1 MKVYIVGHKGWIGQ
15 MYIELF
21 TNLNI
26 EYCFSE
32 YRGESHELLCDILN
46 QSPTNILCCMGRTHG
61 THDGMVYNTI
71 DYLEN
76 DGTLVENINDNLYVP
91 LNLALFAKEHSIH
104 FTYIGT
110 GCIFS
115 YDVSKMYPPESVD
128 SRRIGYPRE
137 SGESGESGDSR
148 RIEYPYELRTGLIKG
163 FNEDESANFFGSNYS
178 IVKGFTDM
186 LMRHTDALVLRIRMP
201 ITSTNHPR
209 NFITKILQYKKI
221 CSMPNSMSVLDELI
235 PLSIKMMYANDI
247 GCFNFTNPG
256 YIDHNSILL
265 LYRNY
270 IDKDFTWE
278 NMSVEEQNSVLKAGR
293 SNNVLCTD
301 KLEKKYQ
308 VDTIEEAME
317 KVFKNWKN

>member
-21 TNLNI
+21 KQQNI
-26 EYCFSE
+26 EYTFSNM
-32 YRGESHELLCDILN
+32 RGESKDICIDILN
-46 QSPTNILCCMGRTHG
+46 KKPTHILCCMGRTHG
-61 THDGMVYNTI
+61 NHNGTTYNTI

-104 FTYIGT
+104 FTYMGT

-115 YDVSKMYPPESVD
+115 YDVSKVYPMALSTN
-128 SRRIGYPRE
+128 IING
-137 SGESGESGDSR
+137 
-148 RIEYPYELRTGLIKG
+148 IKE
-163 FNEDESANFFGSNYS
+163 EDNPDFFGSNYS

-235 PLSIKMMYANDI
+235 PLSITMMRNNEI

-256 YIDHNSILL
+256 FIDHNSILV
-265 LYRNY
+265 LYRQY

-278 NMSVEEQNSVLKAGR
+278 NMTVDEQNTILKAGR
-293 SNNVLCTD
+293 SNNVLSTD
-301 KLEKKYQ
+301 KLEKAYK

-317 KVFKNWKN
+317 KVFKNWKC